1 MKRLLL
7 VLALAALLAAPAQG
21 ATLLRLDGIG
31 PLKLGMSRSAGLDTG
46 WLSNRM
52 TGCELGG
59 KPYPIGYNL
68 KGSQAP
74 NGIEGVAEFT
84 SGTLRTMTFRGGVR
98 TATGVVPG
106 KTTWAG
112 MVRRYRDAGFKANAR
127 YDTTFAATFVTVRR
141 PSGKRVLGGFADGKV
156 VNAIGIPYVPVC
168 E

>member
-1 MKRLLL
+1 MKRFLL
-7 VLALAALLAAPAQG
+7 VLPLLALFAAPAQG

-52 TGCELGG
+52 TGCKLGG
-59 KPYPIGYNL
+59 EPYPIVYNL

-84 SGTLRTMTFRGGVR
+84 GGTLRTMTFRGGVR

-106 KTTWAG
+106 TTTSAG
-112 MVRRYRDAGFKANAR
+112 MVRRYRDAGFKASAR
-127 YDTTFAATFVTVRR
+127 YSATFAGTFVTVRR
-141 PSGKRVLGGFADGKV
+141 QSGKRVLGGFAEGSV
-156 VNAIGIPYVPVC
+156 VGTLGIPYVPLC